1 MTMSIPETENKRINK
16 QNDLVMVRILLAE
29 DHNIVRNGIKNLL
42 EKESNLEVIGEATN
56 GAEVLQLIKN
66 GLDPDIIL
74 ADMNMPVIGGLELA
88 EKLKEV
94 PNKAKVV
101 VLTMIDHEKYVIK
114 AFKNG
119 VMGYLLKNVS
129 ADEMVFAVNHIHNDG
144 HYICSELALRFM
156 NRLAQLPEPPDSE
169 DTSDVEFTKRE
180 MEVLALTAEGY
191 TNQEIADKL
200 FTSKR
205 TVEGHR
211 QAMINKTGTRNTIAL
226 IRYAIQ
232 HGIIN

>member
-1 MTMSIPETENKRINK
+1 MSIPETQNKRIYK
-16 QNDLVMVRILLAE
+16 QEDLVMIRILLAE

-42 EKESNLEVIGEATN
+42 EREPNFDVIGEATN
-56 GAEVLQLIKN
+56 GAEVLQLVKD
-66 GLDPDIIL
+66 GLTPDIIL
-74 ADMNMPVIGGLELA
+74 ADMNMPGLGGLEMA
-88 EKLKEV
+88 EKLKDTSC
-94 PNKAKVV
+94 KAKVI

-129 ADEMVFAVNHIHNDG
+129 SDEMVFAINHIHNDG

-156 NRLAQLPEPPDSE
+156 NRLAQMPEPSDAE

-226 IRYAIQ
+226 IKYALQ